1 MPDETNGLEPFNSR
15 QVVCELPD
23 YNIKIKLLFLQLNG
37 SMLIWIGD
45 EEGRLSGLSVCLPS
59 NVAESIQQHS
69 TIIYSVNS
77 TTTNSCDQTACQS
90 FSEYEENLSRKL
102 SKRLNCPVFV
112 SISLSSEY
120 IPLWNSVHFTT
131 GSTFGQEVERHLF
144 DNLSSFV
151 PSK

>member
-1 MPDETNGLEPFNSR
+1 MPDETNELEAFNSR
-15 QVVCELPD
+15 HVVCELPE
-23 YNIKIKLLFLQLNG
+23 YNIKIKFLFLQLNG
-37 SMLIWIGD
+37 SMFIWIGD

-59 NVAESIQQHS
+59 NVTESIQQHS

-77 TTTNSCDQTACQS
+77 NNNNGVQAACHS
-90 FSEYEENLSRKL
+90 FSEYEENLSCKL

-112 SISLSSEY
+112 SISLSNEY

-144 DNLSSFV
+144 KNLSSFV
-151 PSK
+151 LSK